1 MAPTVDPE
9 STPDTEETDTM
20 TDNPNYR
27 LQRRI
32 DHARAKANVSID
44 PADHM
49 VANALQGV
57 ADAEAYRI
65 EREAHDAAHGV
76 ADTSDLPPA
85 SARLCDIC
93 GVRPAEL
100 ELGDDGVC
108 AVCLAADDTSG
119 L

>member
-1 MAPTVDPE
+1 
-9 STPDTEETDTM
+9 M
-20 TDNPNYR
+20 TDDPN
-27 LQRRI
+27 LARRI
-32 DHARAKANVSID
+32 AEAHAIADTSTDRTDHVYLRALEGVESAEKYTAARAKHD
-44 PADHM
+44 
-49 VANALQGV
+49 
-57 ADAEAYRI
+57 
-65 EREAHDAAHGV
+65 REHGV

-108 AVCLAADDTSG
+108 AVCLAADDMSG